1 MAAAATDMGLAE
13 ELTDQRL
20 AEWLGAGTGLV
31 VAKPPSRRAEPP
43 TGRRKRG
50 IITAGRSNPN
60 GTTLLIS
67 RPRDFWPW
75 LDRDKRERLAKGGAR
90 PAFPTALILLLSA
103 APRYPP
109 SVPPFPLLPA

>member
-50 IITAGRSNPN
+50 IITAGRSNRN

-75 LDRDKRERLAKGGAR
+75 LDRDKRQPPAKGSALLALPR
-90 PAFPTALILLLSA
+90 PPGPPL
-103 APRYPP
+103 APPP
-109 SVPPFPLLPA
+109 GYSGPFPHFPL

>member
-31 VAKPPSRRAEPP
+31 DAHPPSRRAEPP
-43 TGRRKRG
+43 AGRRLRGRG
-50 IITAGRSNPN
+50 IITAGRANRN

-75 LDRDKRERLAKGGAR
+75 LGRDQRQRLAKGSALL
-90 PAFPTALILLLSA
+90 AFASALVLLLA
-103 APRYPP
+103 
-109 SVPPFPLLPA
+109 